1 MKCIYK
7 KHELN
12 KINIDNTAFNRE
24 SSAAHN
30 DIIDEE
36 HCRLL
41 GIINAA
47 NIGTWEL
54 NVQTGETTVNERWCE
69 IIGYTINDLTP
80 LTIKTWSLL
89 LHPEDLARMND
100 SLDKYLT
107 GHSSFFDIEYRMQH
121 KDGNWIWIHSHGKIF
136 DRTPHRKPLYIN
148 GTHTDIPRRMRYEK
162 RLEDNNIFLEDIF
175 NSIQDAVFVLNK
187 DFTIRHHNNI
197 LTNWYHES
205 AVYAGNKF

>member
-12 KINIDNTAFNRE
+12 KINSDNTAFNRD
-24 SSAAHN
+24 SSAAHEE
-30 DIIDEE
+30 IIDDE

-107 GHSSFFDIEYRMQH
+107 GHSSFFDIEYRCS
-121 KDGNWIWIHSHGKIF
+121 IW
-136 DRTPHRKPLYIN
+136 
-148 GTHTDIPRRMRYEK
+148 M
-162 RLEDNNIFLEDIF
+162 
-175 NSIQDAVFVLNK
+175 
-187 DFTIRHHNNI
+187 
-197 LTNWYHES
+197 
-205 AVYAGNKF
+205 